1 MVDQTSASWNRLT
14 YWLRLVSTLAAGAQ
28 PEGPEGYHIV

>member
-14 YWLRLVSTLAAGAQ
+14 QWLKRVDGLGSERNEAQ
-28 PEGPEGYHIV
+28 VQ